1 MKPILETVAQNFED
15 ESNVSSLRINT
26 EQGADGVFST
36 QCIIVNV
43 DANAAQNNEITM
55 EYSVTSYPT
64 LKFFPRKDSP
74 FATEPLELD
83 ISGKQLYSKYNK
95 HPIAY
100 EKSRTEEGF
109 TNFLNEHCGTFRA
122 VGGGL
127 NEKAGHLTGVWDEW
141 VGELMSFA
149 GSVEEDGK
157 ARMSEIVGLMKMGL
171 AEVKKEEE
179 FAAKWYLKASEKI
192 ANGSHEWLDK
202 ESKRSVLLFIHFQM
216 ADG

>member
-1 MKPILETVAQNFED
+1 M
-15 ESNVSSLRINT
+15 
-26 EQGADGVFST
+26 
-36 QCIIVNV
+36 
-43 DANAAQNNEITM
+43 DANAAQNREVAT

-83 ISGKQLYSKYNK
+83 ISGQQLYSKYNK
-95 HPIAY
+95 HPIVY
-100 EKSRTEEGF
+100 EKPRTEEGF

-127 NEKAGHLTGVWDEW
+127 NEKAGRLTGVWDEW
-141 VGELMSFA
+141 VSELMGFA

-157 ARMSEIVGLMKMGL
+157 ARVNEIVGLMKMGL

-192 ANGSHEWLDK
+192 AKGSHEWLDK
-202 ESKRSVLLFIHFQM
+202 ESKRLDAIVAKRQLAPQKLAEMKVKANILAAFVAKKSKEAKEKVAEKVAEIRDEL
-216 ADG
+216 